1 MENLQHNE
9 YTNVLELNKILSRLA
24 EFCSNPM
31 SKKMAENLLPSTDLQ
46 TVLKETALAQQAFDL
61 SSKNSTPYFYNFND
75 ITPIVKLAQTGG
87 VLSIEQLIE
96 IRTVLHQASS
106 LTSWYNEVQIDSDKG
121 LGVFFECVYANPSFE
136 KQLETAILS
145 PEELSDDASPNLY
158 AIRKKIRQAGTKI
171 RETLGNMIKGE
182 STSKYLQDAIVTIRD
197 GRYVVP
203 VKAEHKRAIS
213 GMIHDTSASG
223 STFFIEPAE
232 VVEANN
238 DIRILKGQ
246 EQDEIRKILLDFSRQ
261 VQDNAPQLLSTLDAS
276 IKLNLYFAKANYGA
290 KINGC
295 IPVITDG
302 GHIKLKKAR
311 HPLIDPKKVVPV
323 DFELGGDYSALIV
336 TGPNT
341 GGKTVILK
349 TCGLLC
355 LMTMCGLFVP
365 VGDGSEI
372 SIFDNILVDIGD
384 KQSIEENLSTFSSHM
399 TRVVKIIEQAD
410 SKSLVLL
417 DELGSGTDPVEGAAL
432 AVSIIET
439 LRKNGASIVAT
450 THYQELKMY
459 ALDTNG
465 VQNAC
470 CEFDVKT
477 LEPTYKLLVGSVGK
491 SNAFA
496 ISSRLGMPDY
506 IISNAKELMNSEA
519 VKLEDMLSELEN
531 QRQQLEEQSRLLEK
545 QNQETA
551 ELKEEYK
558 QSLERLEK
566 DKKNQIES
574 ARREAMAI
582 VQRVTRQSDEL
593 LDELN
598 KIRKEKNK
606 TGFDGRVAAAKSLQ
620 KSALNKMY
628 DEANPITETQEE
640 DYTPPRPFKKGDN
653 VKLADTGKTGI
664 LVTLPD
670 NSGNCFV
677 QVGVMK
683 TKINVKKLRLIE
695 KQKVSK
701 PQGKVTKKG
710 VESRMTRKTSLELDI
725 RGYACD
731 EGVHEAD
738 LFIND
743 ALMSGVS
750 MVTIIHGK
758 GTGQLKNAIR
768 SFLKSH
774 KFVKSYRRGVYG
786 EGEDGV
792 TVVELK

>member
-1 MENLQHNE
+1 MQNFLQHSE
-9 YTNVLELNKILSRLA
+9 YTNILELNKILSRLS

-31 SKKMAENLLPSTDLQ
+31 SKKMAENLSPSCDLQ

-61 SSKNSTPYFYNFND
+61 STKNSTPYFYNFED
-75 ITPIVKLAQTGG
+75 ISPIVKLAQTGG
-87 VLSIEQLIE
+87 VLSIEQLIAV
-96 IRTVLHQASS
+96 RTLLHQASA

-121 LGVFFECVYANPSFE
+121 LGVFFECVYAIPALE

-145 PEELSDDASPNLY
+145 PEELADDASPNLY

-182 STSKYLQDAIVTIRD
+182 ATSKYLQDSIVTIRD

-213 GMIHDTSASG
+213 GMIHDTSSSG
-223 STFFIEPAE
+223 ATFFIEPTE

-238 DIRILKGQ
+238 DISILKGQ
-246 EQDEIRKILLDFSRQ
+246 EQDEIRKILTDFSRQ
-261 VQDNAPQLLSTLDAS
+261 VQENALQILSTLDAS

-295 IPVITDG
+295 IPVITDSG
-302 GHIKLKKAR
+302 NIKLKKAR

-323 DFELGGDYSALIV
+323 DFELGGDYSTLIV

-372 SIFDNILVDIGD
+372 SIFNNILVDIGD

-506 IISNAKELMNSEA
+506 IISNAKQLMNSEA
-519 VKLEDMLSELEN
+519 IKLEDMLSELEN
-531 QRQQLEEQSRLLEK
+531 QRQQLEKQNNLLEMQNK
-545 QNQETA
+545 QTEKIKA
-551 ELKEEYK
+551 EYE

-566 DKKNQIES
+566 DKKNEIEK
-574 ARREAMAI
+574 AKREAMAI

-593 LDELN
+593 LDELD
-598 KIRKEKNK
+598 KIRKERNK
-606 TGFDGRVAAAKSLQ
+606 AGFDDRLAKAKSLQ
-620 KSALNKMY
+620 KSTLNKIY
-628 DEANPITETQEE
+628 DEANPATETEE
-640 DYTPPRPFKKGDN
+640 EYTPPRPFKKGDN

-683 TKINVKKLRLIE
+683 TKISVKKLRLIE

-725 RGYACD
+725 RGYDCVD
-731 EGVHEAD
+731 GVHEAD

-743 ALMSGVS
+743 AILSGVS
-750 MVTIIHGK
+750 TVTIIHGI
-758 GTGQLKNAIR
+758 GTGVLKNAIR
-768 SFLKSH
+768 RFLKSH
-774 KFVKSYRRGVYG
+774 KYVKSFRRGMYG